1 MVHGARKDF
10 FHKILQLS
18 AAFLQIVFHE
28 KINIVQVVGRVGKIQ
43 ITLIIVAEQGRFGSI
58 CKTVRQDVA
67 EYGLFKAY
75 ILFRR
80 LISLLFQIA
89 GFFNVLYGLYNL
101 IFITG
106 LKQIVPDPK
115 THGLFGIF
123 EFTVTGENDKLDI
136 LSGIIELFN
145 QLKT

>member
-1 MVHGARKDF
+1 M
-10 FHKILQLS
+10 
-18 AAFLQIVFHE
+18 
-28 KINIVQVVGRVGKIQ
+28 QVVGRVGKIQ

-58 CKTVRQDVA
+58 CKTVGQDVA
-67 EYGLFKAY
+67 EYRFFKAY
-75 ILFRR
+75 ILFRL

-89 GFFNVLYGLYNL
+89 GFFYILYGLYNL